1 MGKVAKQ
8 FRKKKVQMM
17 TETNS
22 WNLETEELTY
32 IAINLLLKVLIWEY
46 LVKMWTAIMYDAYI

>member
-46 LVKMWTAIMYDAYI
+46 LVKM